1 MFLNCGM
8 KRTFTKELDF
18 LLFARGSKKNK
29 ELLSYYFSHKY
40 KKKPET
46 FYEFLHHFKKELKKK
61 PESET
66 KNLASKYLEFL
77 SPECEKFGFFEE
89 KHQLDLICFKFL
101 HQKEYQRINNFL
113 AIYKRKSRRTIKQI
127 IDTLS
132 EILRKNQYNF
142 EIKGRYKSIYSIYK
156 KLHSKPHTNILSL
169 KDLFAFRI
177 IVKNNSIDDC
187 FEILNL
193 VHDHFS
199 PITDFFKDYITI
211 PKINGYQ
218 SLHTG
223 LENVIP
229 NLNIP
234 VEIQIRTQSMHDFAE
249 KGMAA
254 HWIYT
259 KDKKSKILTHKEKH
273 LFEFYH
279 QGKVDPE
286 DQMVY
291 FCSFEGDIFKLKRGS
306 TILDF
311 GYHLHSEIGNKA
323 EYALVNNDKKDLHYE
338 IQPLDKIQ
346 IITARERKVNRQWLK
361 ETKNKTTRKKIYEA
375 TRS

>member
-1 MFLNCGM
+1 M
-8 KRTFTKELDF
+8 KRAFIKELDF
-18 LLFARGSKKNK
+18 LLFARGSKKTK

-40 KKKPET
+40 KRKPEI
-46 FYEFLHHFKKELKKK
+46 FYEFIHYFKKELKKK
-61 PESET
+61 SESET
-66 KNLASKYLEFL
+66 KNLASKYLDFL

-89 KHQLDLICFKFL
+89 KHHLDLACFKLL
-101 HQKEYQRINNFL
+101 HKKEYDRINNFL
-113 AIYKRKSRRTIKQI
+113 ASYKRKSRKTIKQI
-127 IDTLS
+127 IETLS
-132 EILRKNQYNF
+132 ETLRKNQYNF

-156 KLHSKPHTNILSL
+156 KLHAKPHTNLLSL

-177 IVKNNSIDDC
+177 IVKNNSVDDC

-193 VHDHFS
+193 LHDQFS
-199 PITDFFKDYITI
+199 PIADFFKDYITI

-234 VEIQIRTQSMHDFAE
+234 IEIQIRTQAMHDFAD
-249 KGMAA
+249 KGIAA

-259 KDKKSKILTHKEKH
+259 KEKKSKILTHKEKH

-279 QGKVDPE
+279 QGKADPE

-323 EYALVNNDKKDLHYE
+323 EYALVNGDNKDLHYE
-338 IQPLDKIQ
+338 IKPLDKIQ
-346 IITARERKVNRQWLK
+346 IITARERQVNRQWLK
-361 ETKNKTTRKKIYEA
+361 ETRNKTTRKKIYEA
-375 TRS
+375 IRS